1 MALKRINLEDKLRK
15 VRNREMTQEDL
26 LHEVFGIFKSEEE
39 KEQQIQERIIND
51 DFSGENEFNIDLL
64 ESNRI
69 FHISHIKNIC
79 VNYRLRFLPTKYF
92 KMDLPPEAI
101 FAVKNLEKEHD
112 LILNGFKIVAPSK
125 SFKLENA
132 DDPLLFAPIGNGYY
146 YLVHKWGRDIHPLR
160 KMIMWP
166 FRNLENIVIF
176 SLFFSFLFTFVI
188 RELFFSQY
196 RATSEFIMLFM
207 FTFKSVIGLILFYGI
222 ALGKNFSSGIWKSK
236 YIS

>member
-1 MALKRINLEDKLRK
+1 MALKRVNLEDKLRVLK
-15 VRNREMTQEDL
+15 NRETTQEDIL
-26 LHEVFGIFKSEEE
+26 SEVNAIFKCEEE
-39 KEQQIQERIIND
+39 KERQIEERLEID
-51 DFSGENEFNIDLL
+51 DFAGENKFNIDLL

-79 VNYRLRFLPTKYF
+79 IAYRLRFLPTKYF

-101 FAVKNLEKEHD
+101 FAIKDLEKEHN
-112 LILNGFKIVAPSK
+112 LCLGGFKIVAPSK

-146 YLVHKWGRDIHPLR
+146 YLIHKWGRDLHPLR
-160 KMIMWP
+160 KLMMWP
-166 FRNLENIVIF
+166 FRNLENIAIF
-176 SLFFSFLFTFVI
+176 SLIFSFLFTFGI
-188 RELFFSQY
+188 RELFFTQY

-222 ALGKNFSSGIWKSK
+222 ALGKNFNSGIWRSK